1 MAGGADY
8 GEALAEAQ
16 RLGFAESD
24 PRADVDG
31 HDAAHKLAILAGLAF
46 RRPSVS
52 PQLAR
57 RGISSLSSDDVAAG
71 AERGWRLKLLA
82 MAQRTASGQIEAG
95 ITPAFIP
102 EDHPFAQPRGAEN
115 VVRVVGRNCGT
126 LTFSGLGAGGDPTAS
141 AVVADVIAALDART
155 TSLPAYTGADLVS
168 SPLRSRVLVRF
179 RGGSVVTP
187 EPVPLD
193 ELEAT
198 ARVYGVHGDVRSI
211 IPIWSE
217 AA

>member
-1 MAGGADY
+1 
-8 GEALAEAQ
+8 
-16 RLGFAESD
+16 
-24 PRADVDG
+24 
-31 HDAAHKLAILAGLAF
+31 
-46 RRPSVS
+46 
-52 PQLAR
+52 
-57 RGISSLSSDDVAAG
+57 
-71 AERGWRLKLLA
+71 
-82 MAQRTASGQIEAG
+82 MAQRAQNGEIEAG
-95 ITPAFIP
+95 ITPAYIP

-115 VVRVVGRNCGT
+115 VVRVIGRNCGT
-126 LTFSGLGAGGDPTAS
+126 LTFAGLGAGGDPTAS

-155 TSLPAYTGADLVS
+155 GSLPAYTGADLVS
-168 SPLRSRVLVRF
+168 RPLRARMLVRF

-198 ARVYGVHGDVRSI
+198 ARAYGVHGEVRAI